1 MKPIRVLLL
10 GRKHV
15 TANTLRVLAQDPRFE
30 LIGVVTDS
38 HLANSPTV
46 PAALEF
52 GVPVLD
58 HREVAEEAERR
69 LLEPDL
75 VLSVLYWRRLKGG
88 MLFPGSRF
96 GVINFHPAPLP
107 DYKGCGGYNFAILDG
122 LSQWATTAHY
132 VDDGIDTGPISEV
145 RRFPICP
152 STSTARSL
160 ERASM
165 RLMAEQIVEIL
176 DRIAT
181 TQSRLTA
188 HNNEGGRYISRQAM
202 NDARQILPGDDVERK
217 ARAFFFPPYEGA
229 WTIVHG
235 VRCTVLPAAL
245 MAELAEPGT
254 THLFTE
260 ARRSKERSQ
269 SDQ

>member
-1 MKPIRVLLL
+1 
-10 GRKHV
+10 
-15 TANTLRVLAQDPRFE
+15 
-30 LIGVVTDS
+30 
-38 HLANSPTV
+38 
-46 PAALEF
+46 
-52 GVPVLD
+52 
-58 HREVAEEAERR
+58 
-69 LLEPDL
+69 
-75 VLSVLYWRRLKGG
+75 

-132 VDDGIDTGPISEV
+132 VDDGIDTGPIIEV

-165 RLMAEQIVEIL
+165 HLMAEQIVEIL

-181 TQSRLTA
+181 TQSRLVA

-202 NDARQILPGDDVERK
+202 NDAKQIMPGDDVARK

-260 ARRSKERSQ
+260 AKSTNKRSR

>member
-1 MKPIRVLLL
+1 
-10 GRKHV
+10 
-15 TANTLRVLAQDPRFE
+15 
-30 LIGVVTDS
+30 
-38 HLANSPTV
+38 
-46 PAALEF
+46 
-52 GVPVLD
+52 
-58 HREVAEEAERR
+58 
-69 LLEPDL
+69 
-75 VLSVLYWRRLKGG
+75 
-88 MLFPGSRF
+88 
-96 GVINFHPAPLP
+96 
-107 DYKGCGGYNFAILDG
+107 
-122 LSQWATTAHY
+122 
-132 VDDGIDTGPISEV
+132 
-145 RRFPICP
+145 
-152 STSTARSL
+152 
-160 ERASM
+160 M

-181 TQSRLTA
+181 TQSRLNA

-202 NDARQILPGDDVERK
+202 NDAKQILPGDDVERK

-260 ARRSKERSQ
+260 AHRSKERSQ